1 MVAFNQAVLVLH
13 FLGLAL
19 GLSVPFSNMVMAGL
33 IARAAPPEKAVL
45 GRFPPSMSR
54 VGKIGLVLL
63 WITGPILLYTK
74 WGGFGAMPWT
84 FHAKIAAVVL
94 LSLTVAYIHRLETL
108 IRKGDAAAA
117 VRIQALG
124 KVALVC
130 ALVAIVFAV
139 LTFN

>member
-1 MVAFNQAVLVLH
+1 MVAINQAVLVLH

-45 GRFPPSMSR
+45 GRFPPAMSR

-63 WITGPILLYTK
+63 WVTGPILLYNK
-74 WGGFGAMPWT
+74 WGGFAAMPWT
-84 FHAKIAAVVL
+84 FHAKLTAVVL
-94 LSLTVAYIHRLETL
+94 LTLTVGYIHLLETRM
-108 IRKGDAAAA
+108 RKGDASAALRIEA
-117 VRIQALG
+117 VGKFALM
-124 KVALVC
+124 C
-130 ALVAIVFAV
+130 ALIAVVFAV